1 MTLSRIPPGAVS
13 MLDLFLF
20 AVVICH
26 TAIICD
32 AKCLVGSGRIPCTR
46 FITHTKF
53 PVLLSSLKKACERIG
68 TRPLAMTSLEEKYAL
83 NYIFSTNNFKTD
95 TTRIVGVERMFPHN
109 DKYQIMGG
117 PDFGTTSPL
126 WLRNYPQQNNN
137 YCVGIALSSGQNT
150 VGYKDVDCSK
160 LMTGLCEGCQVFDHV
175 FNNCT
180 HVVKCNKANPVCRE
194 ADQYCLRVYFS
205 NLTDYLPCPYNRYG
219 CECQFQCH
227 CAENVPCDLYT
238 GTCPAGCKEN
248 WEGRQCDRTRCPLN
262 KYGASCEKGCFCKH
276 SMQCDVITG
285 HCLSGCPHGMSGP
298 GCNRSDSCDRG
309 KYGPECAATCA
320 CAAGAF
326 CDQGTGRCL
335 SDTCLEKSKSPPY
348 CNDVFCPEVGKYGP
362 DCDQKCMCKMGE
374 PCHSM
379 TGVCASEVCP
389 AIGKGGLDCYDE
401 CPKELTC
408 KRCLRLNM
416 TKCGECV
423 EGFRLTPN
431 NTCEKGQQGPTKP
444 WGSVAGFVA
453 VSASN
458 MWVIIL
464 IVVLLIVILV
474 ALVDIYIF
482 LQKKDEHSEASQDG
496 EKGLEE
502 QSEQSSEKHE
512 GASDK
517 DEEESMQGSED
528 EEGDENPQTG
538 EKKESSASSKKHS
551 SASSK
556 KHSSASSKKHSSAS
570 SKKQSNA
577 SKKQSNVSKMST
589 VSENLE

>member
-1 MTLSRIPPGAVS
+1 MIVCCRTSPKFISLYFIW
-13 MLDLFLF
+13 F
-20 AVVICH
+20 
-26 TAIICD
+26 TAIACVIIRHSMSQ
-32 AKCLVGSGRIPCTR
+32 CLRGSGRIPCTVIVGQVDIKQSVEKHKATCKSYGMR
-46 FITHTKF
+46 LLE
-53 PVLLSSLKKACERIG
+53 LLSTED
-68 TRPLAMTSLEEKYAL
+68 KYAMKYFYKVAKNSL
-83 NYIFSTNNFKTD
+83 QSRSNT
-95 TTRIVGVERMFPHN
+95 VGVLRSKDSDDAYYRSFS
-109 DKYQIMGG
+109 G
-117 PDFGTTSPL
+117 PAFISKSPL
-126 WLRNYPQQNNN
+126 WLDGQPDEDVR
-137 YCVGIALSSGQNT
+137 CVAITSDKVGE
-150 VGYKDVDCSK
+150 VGYEDYSCASQKYA
-160 LMTGLCEGCQVFDHV
+160 LCEACFVPNPTWTSCYFPYKCQFRNDL
-175 FNNCT
+175 
-180 HVVKCNKANPVCRE
+180 VCKIFRE
-194 ADQYCLRVYFS
+194 AKCIPVFFT
-205 NLTDYLPCPYNRYG
+205 NKTDYLPCPYNRYG
-219 CECQFQCH
+219 CECESQCH
-227 CAENVPCDLYT
+227 CADNVPCDLYT
-238 GTCPAGCKEN
+238 GVCPAGCKKNWQGPNCNVTKCRVNKFGEN
-248 WEGRQCDRTRCPLN
+248 CDKFCLCAGDLQCDLETGQCINGCPEGMSDRYCTKSECPPG
-262 KYGASCEKGCFCKH
+262 KYGAECTL
-276 SMQCDVITG
+276 D
-285 HCLSGCPHGMSGP
+285 CP
-298 GCNRSDSCDRG
+298 
-309 KYGPECAATCA
+309 CAEGATC
-320 CAAGAF
+320 
-326 CDQGTGRCL
+326 DKNSGRCL
-335 SDTCLEKSKSPPY
+335 SDSCLIKTRTLP
-348 CNDVFCPEVGKYGP
+348 FCTNISACEVGTYGKE
-362 DCDQKCMCKMGE
+362 CEEKC
-374 PCHSM
+374 PCLDGNACERNLGICSN
-379 TGVCASEVCP
+379 EVCP

-431 NTCEKGQQGPTKP
+431 NTCEK
-444 WGSVAGFVA
+444 VAGFVA